1 MCVISHRRCCFKN
14 WGVHMKINK
23 ESKTILLIFLIVFAM
38 ILLTSGF
45 EKGLI
50 AVSAVLFCGVSAIVT
65 VWLIGFLVGCI
76 LLGSFKEAW
85 IELNPVAMIK
95 AFLF

>member
-1 MCVISHRRCCFKN
+1 MP
-14 WGVHMKINK
+14 MKLNK

-45 EKGLI
+45 KTGLI
-50 AVSAVLFCGVSAIVT
+50 AVSAILFCGAVMIAAI
-65 VWLIGFLVGCI
+65 WLIAFLVACI
-76 LLGSFKEAW
+76 LFGSIKEAW

-95 AFLF
+95 DLMF